1 MKCPPGSRHCW
12 LSLLWAL
19 ILLGMI
25 AAPWGARGATPTLL
39 QADAGRPIAREERLR
54 LFDQVWR
61 AIYDHYYARAF
72 GGVDWRIQRELY
84 RPKAAEATT
93 REELYRVLRRLVA
106 TLSESHTRVFAPE
119 EAFDRQRPTR
129 LTVGLLLRQVEGAII
144 VVEVDPDSEAARAG
158 IRPGFR
164 LESVDG
170 QPVVA
175 RIEAIRE
182 ELSAPSKVPA
192 EVLNAAILD
201 RLFWGPVGVG
211 VEADFTDARGER
223 VRATLTRRRQ
233 ELSRRVTSRQLPHGM
248 GYLEVT
254 SFRPEIESEVAAAL
268 ATQAGARGL
277 ILDLRRN
284 GGGLVATVSRLAG
297 HFLPAGTALGE
308 FITRQGRTVEAVA
321 ESRAEQYRGPLVVLI
336 SDRSASGAEVLAAA
350 LQESRRAYLIGAH
363 PTTCG
368 CLLGVGR
375 TILLS
380 DGGKLNISDTDF
392 RTARGQRIEGR
403 GLQPDRSVPLRLDDL
418 AQDRDRPLEEAIAYL
433 ARTLLLGP
441 NPPSLDFPLLTLP
454 SRHSPSRP

>member
-1 MKCPPGSRHCW
+1 MEWHPGSRHCW

-19 ILLGMI
+19 IGLGMI
-25 AAPWGARGATPTLL
+25 AAPWGARGATPTLW
-39 QADAGRPIAREERLR
+39 QADSGRPIAREERLR

-61 AIYDHYYARAF
+61 AIYDHYYDRAF
-72 GGVDWRIQRELY
+72 GGVDWRMQRELY
-84 RPKAAEATT
+84 RPKAVEATT

-106 TLSESHTRVFAPE
+106 TLSDSHTRVFAPE

-129 LTVGLLLRQVEGAII
+129 LTVGLLLRQVEGAIV
-144 VVEVDPDSEAARAG
+144 VVEVDPDSEAVRAG

-170 QPVVA
+170 QPVAA
-175 RIEAIRE
+175 RIDAIRE
-182 ELSAPSKVPA
+182 ELGASSKEP
-192 EVLNAAILD
+192 LSAAILD
-201 RLFWGPVGVG
+201 RLFWGPVGASA
-211 VEADFTDARGER
+211 EADFTDRRGER

-233 ELSRRVTSRQLPHGM
+233 ELPRRVTSRQLPHGM

-254 SFRPEIESEVAAAL
+254 SFRPEIEQEVAAAL

-321 ESRAEQYRGPLVVLI
+321 ESRAEQYHGPLVVLL

-350 LQESRRAYLIGAH
+350 LQESRRAYLIGTH
-363 PTTCG
+363 STTCG

-403 GLQPDRSVPLRLDDL
+403 GLQPDRSVPLRLEDL

>member
-1 MKCPPGSRHCW
+1 MKRPPGSRHCW
-12 LSLLWAL
+12 LSLLWTL
-19 ILLGMI
+19 SVLGMI
-25 AAPWGARGATPTLL
+25 VAPWGANGAIQTWR
-39 QADAGRPIAREERLR
+39 QADAVRPIAREERLR

-61 AIYDHYYARAF
+61 AIYDHYYDRAF
-72 GGVDWRIQRELY
+72 GGVDWRMQRELY

-106 TLSESHTRVFAPE
+106 TLSDSHTRVFAPE

-129 LTVGLLLRQVEGAII
+129 LTVGLHLRQVEGAIV
-144 VVEVDPDSEAARAG
+144 VVEVEADSEAARAG
-158 IRPGFR
+158 IRAGFR

-170 QPVVA
+170 QPVAA
-175 RIEAIRE
+175 RIDAIRE
-182 ELSAPSKVPA
+182 ELSAPSKVPP
-192 EVLNAAILD
+192 EVLSSAILD

-211 VEADFTDARGER
+211 VEADFTDGRGDR

-233 ELSRRVTSRQLPHGM
+233 ELPRRVTSRQLAHGM

-254 SFRPEIESEVAAAL
+254 SFRPEIEPEVAAAI
-268 ATQAGARGL
+268 ASQEGARGL

-321 ESRAEQYRGPLVVLI
+321 ESRAEQYRGPLVVLV

-350 LQESRRAYLIGAH
+350 LQESRRAYLIGTQ

-403 GLQPDRSVPLRLDDL
+403 GLQPDRSVSLHLEDL
-418 AQDRDRPLEEAIAYL
+418 VQDRDRPLDEAIAYL
-433 ARTLLLGP
+433 VRTLLFGP
-441 NPPSLDFPLLTLP
+441 NPPHFDFPLLTLP